1 MSLLPELK
9 RSGVP
14 LPPVPLRSTGGYSPY
29 ALAEQKSSFGAE
41 ERPSANVF
49 QAKAA
54 TRLNDAKHQYVKCA
68 GHATDLK
75 GDENNVSES
84 RKSRNDRNLK
94 AESKGVTSDRGSEG
108 SRRRKFVVTYRNR
121 IKGLS
126 SRVTGLQTRTPDS
139 HSEGRGVNPAQQM
152 ERSVAYPGRPLRVP
166 GNRIGR
172 RVTAGR
178 KA

>member
-1 MSLLPELK
+1 MEVIRGALYPDTSRRDYSHIDASHHLAAL
-9 RSGVP
+9 RP
-14 LPPVPLRSTGGYSPY
+14 LPGIYLQLVFLQLRRSFF
-29 ALAEQKSSFGAE
+29 ALQEHK
-41 ERPSANVF
+41 
-49 QAKAA
+49 
-54 TRLNDAKHQYVKCA
+54 VKCA